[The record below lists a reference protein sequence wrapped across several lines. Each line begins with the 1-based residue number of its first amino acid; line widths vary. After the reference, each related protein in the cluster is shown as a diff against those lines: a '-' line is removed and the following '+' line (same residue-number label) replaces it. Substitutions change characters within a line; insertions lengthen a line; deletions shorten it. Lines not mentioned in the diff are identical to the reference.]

1 MSSSWPAAK
10 RPRRVRLFLLLG
22 LLVALA
28 VLPLAGFAVAQL
40 YGQWVDGQRRSER
53 QLTQSVRSLSLA
65 VERELAAT
73 ARQLERIAALPL
85 LDRGSLA
92 EFHAYAVK
100 VADEQ
105 RDWDQLLL
113 LAPDGEGVLDTRR
126 PFGADTG
133 PREALPVA
141 ETVRR
146 LAPVVSDS
154 YASAPDGAPAVAVL
168 VPVVRE
174 GAVRWVLVA
183 RLAAGALSQ
192 LLTTIELPAGFVSS
206 IVDRNGLIVARSREL
221 ARFQGSPSTPE
232 YLALIGSRPSGSGR
246 TITLEREAVL
256 VAWHRLPG
264 GWVVGMGSL
273 AASYDAALT
282 RSLWTAAIAGAVMLA
297 AGLAAG
303 GLLSRRIARAVD
315 DAAEDAARLAAQ
327 QSVASRRS
335 RIAELDTLSD
345 ALHRAGQRLERVAHE
360 RNAATREL
368 NDALGRLRLA
378 VQRRDELLAMLSH
391 ELRNPLAPILNA
403 IRLLEREPE
412 MSATGRRGLE
422 MIARQ
427 TGQLARLVDDL
438 LDASR
443 LVNGR
448 IRLRLAPTSLSATVR
463 EIGDAMRAEVESSS
477 QRLVVEVPDDPVDTL
492 ADAARI
498 TQALHNLLA
507 NAVKF
512 GGPGG
517 TVRLTLRVRGPE
529 ALITVSDTGIG
540 IDPARLDDLFEPF
553 VQIDPGLAR
562 VDGGLGLGLA
572 TVRGLVALHDGSV
585 RADSE
590 GLGRGARFE
599 VRLPL
604 RPPQAPPPAPGERT
618 PTIEA

>member
-1 MSSSWPAAK
+1 
-10 RPRRVRLFLLLG
+10 VRLFLLLS

-53 QLTQSVRSLSLA
+53 QLSQSVRSLSLA

-92 EFHAYAVK
+92 EFHAYAVE
-100 VADEQ
+100 VAAEQ

-113 LAPDGEGVLDTRR
+113 LAPDGEAVLDTRR

-141 ETVRR
+141 EAVRS
-146 LAPVVSDS
+146 LAPVVSDI
-154 YASAPDGAPAVAVL
+154 YASAPNGAPAVAVL

-174 GAVRWVLVA
+174 GAVRWVLAA
-183 RLAAGALSQ
+183 RLDDVALSE

-206 IVDRNGLIVARSREL
+206 IVDRNGLIVGRSREL
-221 ARFQGSPSTPE
+221 ARFQGRPSTPE

-246 TITLEREAVL
+246 TITLEGEAVL
-256 VAWHRLPG
+256 AAWHRLPG

-303 GLLSRRIARAVD
+303 GLLSRRIALAVD

-327 QSVASRRS
+327 QPVASRRS
-335 RIAELDTLSD
+335 RIAELDALSD
-345 ALHRAGQRLERVAHE
+345 ALHRAGQRLERIAHE

-378 VQRRDELLAMLSH
+378 VQRRDELLAMLAH

-403 IRLLEREPE
+403 TRLLEREPE

-443 LVNGR
+443 LVNGKV
-448 IRLRLAPTSLSATVR
+448 RLRLAPTSLSATVR

-517 TVRLTLRVRGPE
+517 TVRLTLQVQGPE

-572 TVRGLVALHDGSV
+572 TVRGLVTLHDGSV
-585 RADSE
+585 RVDSE
-590 GLGRGARFE
+590 GPGRGARFE

-604 RPPQAPPPAPGERT
+604 RPPQVPPPAPGERT

>member
-10 RPRRVRLFLLLG
+10 RPRRVRLFLLLS

-53 QLTQSVRSLSLA
+53 QLNQSVRSLSLA

-73 ARQLERIAALPL
+73 ARQLERIAAVPL

-92 EFHAYAVK
+92 EFHAYA
-100 VADEQ
+100 ARLSDEQ
-105 RDWDQLLL
+105 REWNQLLL
-113 LAPDGEGVLDTRR
+113 LATDGERILDTRR
-126 PFGADTG
+126 PFGTDAG
-133 PREALPVA
+133 PRETLPVA
-141 ETVRR
+141 EVVRR
-146 LAPVVSDS
+146 GLPLVSDV
-154 YASAPDGAPAVAVL
+154 YTSAPEGTPAVAVL

-174 GAVRWVLVA
+174 GTVRWVLAA
-183 RLAAGALSQ
+183 RLADLALSD
-192 LLTTIELPAGFVSS
+192 LLTTIELPDGFVSS

-221 ARFQGSPSTPE
+221 ARFQGRPSTPE
-232 YLALIGSRPSGSGR
+232 YLRLIGSRPSGSGR
-246 TITLEREAVL
+246 TITLEREEVL
-256 VAWHRLPG
+256 AAWHRLPS

-273 AASYDAALT
+273 AADYDTALT

-303 GLLSRRIARAVD
+303 GLLSRRIALAVD
-315 DAAEDAARLAAQ
+315 DAAKDAARLAAQ
-327 QSVASRRS
+327 QPVASRHS
-335 RIAELDTLSD
+335 RIAELDALSD
-345 ALHRAGQRLERVAHE
+345 ALHRAGQQLERIAHE
-360 RNAATREL
+360 RNAAIREL
-368 NDALGRLRLA
+368 NDALGRLRQA
-378 VQRRDELLAMLSH
+378 VQRRDELLAMLAH

-403 IRLLEREPE
+403 TRLLEREPE

-422 MIARQ
+422 MIVRQ

-438 LDASR
+438 LDVSR
-443 LVNGR
+443 LMNGK

-463 EIGDAMRAEVESSS
+463 EIGDAMRAEVEASS

-512 GGPGG
+512 GAPGG
-517 TVRLTLRVRGPE
+517 TVRLTLRVQGPE
-529 ALITVSDTGIG
+529 ALITVSDAGIG

-553 VQIDPGLAR
+553 VQIDPGIAR

-585 RADSE
+585 RAVSE
-590 GLGRGARFE
+590 GLGHGARFE
-599 VRLPL
+599 VSLPL
-604 RPPQAPPPAPGERT
+604 RPPQAPPPAPGERN